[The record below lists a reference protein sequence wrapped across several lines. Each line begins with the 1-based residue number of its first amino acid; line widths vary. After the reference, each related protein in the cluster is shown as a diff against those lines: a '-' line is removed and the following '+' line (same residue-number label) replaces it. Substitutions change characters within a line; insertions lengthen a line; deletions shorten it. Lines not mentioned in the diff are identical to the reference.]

1 MTSPRLTPSR
11 CAICRTTGNAAELYP
26 ARLGDAAFTP
36 EIFSARRVP
45 DRVHYRI
52 VRCNACGLVRSDPT
66 ADPETVAAIYS
77 RSGPDASDE
86 TDNLA
91 GTYGRYLA
99 DAAALLDR
107 REALLEIGCGSGFL
121 LEEALR
127 QGWTDVRGIEP
138 SLAAAAKA
146 APVVR
151 ERIRVGLLEPGVFEP
166 ESFDLICLFQV
177 LDHLPDP
184 LETLVECR
192 RLLRPGGMVL
202 CLNHDVDAAS
212 ARLLGSLSPIVDVEH
227 TYLFGP
233 RTLRRLLEQAG
244 LRVELTGTV
253 WNRYSIR
260 YLLRLVPLPGPLKAA
275 LSRVGAAPLL
285 GRTTMAVPLG
295 NQLALARRSA
305 EARPAAAAE
314 RS

>member
-1 MTSPRLTPSR
+1 MTAPRLTPSR
-11 CAICRTTGNAAELYP
+11 CAICRTPGNATELYP
-26 ARLGDAAFTP
+26 ARLGDDAFRP

-52 VRCNACGLVRSDPT
+52 VRCRACGLVRSDPT

-86 TDNLA
+86 TENLA
-91 GTYGRYLA
+91 DTYGRYLA
-99 DAAALLDR
+99 EAAALLDR
-107 REALLEIGCGSGFL
+107 RESLLEIGCGSGFL

-138 SLAAAAKA
+138 SVAAAAQA
-146 APVVR
+146 SSEVR

-202 CLNHDVDAAS
+202 CLNHDIDAPS

-244 LRVELTGTV
+244 LRVERSGAV

-260 YLLRLVPLPGPLKAA
+260 YLLRLVPLPRPLKAA
-275 LSRVGAAPLL
+275 LSRVGAAPVL
-285 GRTTMAVPLG
+285 GRATMAVPLG

-305 EARPAAAAE
+305 EDRPAAAAE